1 MSDVKENEVKGL
13 MKINNVVLEI
23 PINSA
28 VIVDRPIRIK
38 KVLVR
43 NFVNL
48 FNSFL

>member
-28 VIVDRPIRIK
+28 VIVDK
-38 KVLVR
+38 TY
-43 NFVNL
+43 
-48 FNSFL
+48 